1 MQAMSSHLLMN
12 RAPRRCTGLLLALVL
27 VTAPAAAQTLAQALD
42 QAWQLHPQAQAGTAR
57 SAQAAANIEAA
68 NGLTPGPATLSLGA
82 VSDRFHA
89 NQGQREW
96 EVEMA
101 VPLWLPGQKAAQS
114 AEAASG
120 QAQVVAQQHAL
131 RLQLAGELRTAWW
144 AVAAARQTRA
154 QAQQRVDTAQALL
167 ANVQRRYR
175 AGELA
180 RIDANLAQREVLAA
194 QGALADSDAALLQAE
209 QAFRALTGTAAPVQL
224 DPEPPAVQDAPDQ
237 DHPLRAAASA
247 ALAQAQARVRS
258 ADATRRAAP
267 ELALRMVRD
276 RGAAGQ
282 PYANTLGV
290 KLTIPLSSEPIVR
303 QAQSAAWAELAL
315 AQAEHDQLE
324 RKLALDAALARR
336 HLEATERQWSQAQ
349 ERLALDTDTLR
360 LAEKAFALGETD
372 LTALLRARSDALEAQ
387 ALVGQQ
393 QVALMAARSR
403 MHQTLGV
410 LPK

>member
-154 QAQQRVDTAQALL
+154 QAQQRVDTAQALM

-209 QAFRALTGTAAPVQL
+209 QAFRALTGTAGCV
-224 DPEPPAVQDAPDQ
+224 
-237 DHPLRAAASA
+237 
-247 ALAQAQARVRS
+247 
-258 ADATRRAAP
+258 TR
-267 ELALRMVRD
+267 
-276 RGAAGQ
+276 
-282 PYANTLGV
+282 
-290 KLTIPLSSEPIVR
+290 
-303 QAQSAAWAELAL
+303 
-315 AQAEHDQLE
+315 
-324 RKLALDAALARR
+324 
-336 HLEATERQWSQAQ
+336 
-349 ERLALDTDTLR
+349 
-360 LAEKAFALGETD
+360 
-372 LTALLRARSDALEAQ
+372 
-387 ALVGQQ
+387 
-393 QVALMAARSR
+393 
-403 MHQTLGV
+403 
-410 LPK
+410 

>member
-1 MQAMSSHLLMN
+1 MHTMPIHPFTY
-12 RAPRRCTGLLLALVL
+12 RDPRRCAGLLLALVL
-27 VTAPAAAQTLAQALD
+27 VTAPAAAQTLAQALE
-42 QAWQLHPQAQAGTAR
+42 QAWLLHPQAQAGSAR
-57 SAQAAANIEAA
+57 NAQAAANIEAA
-68 NGLTPGPATLSLGA
+68 SGLTPGPATLSLGA

-114 AEAASG
+114 AEATSG

-154 QAQQRVDTAQALL
+154 QAQQRLDTAQALM

-194 QGALADSDAALLQAE
+194 QGALADSDAALLQTE
-209 QAFRALTGTAAPVQL
+209 QAFRALTGTAAPAQL
-224 DPEPPAVQDAPDQ
+224 NPEPPRIPEAPGQ
-237 DHPLRAAASA
+237 DHPLLATASA
-247 ALAQAQARVRS
+247 ALAQAQARLRS

-282 PYANTLGV
+282 SYTNTLGI

-303 QAQSAAWAELAL
+303 QAQSAALAELAQ
-315 AQAEHDQLE
+315 AQAERDQVE
-324 RKLALDAALARR
+324 RKLALDADQARR
-336 HLEATERQWSQAQ
+336 HLDTTARQLNQAQ
-349 ERLALDTDTLR
+349 ERLALDADTLQ

-372 LTALLRARSDALEAQ
+372 LTALLRARADALEAQ

-393 QVALMAARSR
+393 QVTLAAARSR

>member
-1 MQAMSSHLLMN
+1 ML
-12 RAPRRCTGLLLALVL
+12 TFVLA
-27 VTAPAAAQTLAQALD
+27 TTPAAAQTLAQALE
-42 QAWQLHPQAQAGTAR
+42 QAWLLHPQAQAGSAR
-57 SAQAAANIEAA
+57 NAQAAARVEAA
-68 NGLTPGPATLSLGA
+68 SGLTPGPATLSLGSA
-82 VSDRFHA
+82 SDRFHA

-101 VPLWLPGQKAAQS
+101 VPLWLPGQKAAQG

-144 AVAAARQTRA
+144 TVAAARQTRT

-175 AGELA
+175 TGELA

-194 QGALADSDAALLQAE
+194 QGALADSDAALLLAE
-209 QAFRALTGTAAPVQL
+209 QSFHALTGTAAPQQL
-224 DPEPPAVQDAPDQ
+224 DPEPPAVRDAPGQ
-237 DHPLRAAASA
+237 EHPLRAAASA
-247 ALAQAQARVRS
+247 TLAQAQARVRS
-258 ADATRRAAP
+258 ADTTRRASP

-290 KLTIPLSSEPIVR
+290 KLTIPLSSEPLVR
-303 QAQSAAWAELAL
+303 QAQSAALAELAQ
-315 AQAEHDQLE
+315 AQAEIDQVE
-324 RKLALDAALARR
+324 RTLALDAALARR
-336 HLEATERQWSQAQ
+336 HLETTERQWKQAQ
-349 ERLALDTDTLR
+349 ERLALDTDTLQ

-372 LTALLRARSDALEAQ
+372 LTALLRA
-387 ALVGQQ
+387 
-393 QVALMAARSR
+393 
-403 MHQTLGV
+403 
-410 LPK
+410 

>member
-1 MQAMSSHLLMN
+1 MRTMLSHPLRYRRPGRFTGWLL
-12 RAPRRCTGLLLALVL
+12 TFVLA
-27 VTAPAAAQTLAQALD
+27 TTPAAAQTLAQALE
-42 QAWQLHPQAQAGTAR
+42 QAWLLHPQAQAGSAR
-57 SAQAAANIEAA
+57 NAQAAARVEAA
-68 NGLTPGPATLSLGA
+68 SGLTPGPATLSLGSA
-82 VSDRFHA
+82 SDRFHA

-101 VPLWLPGQKAAQS
+101 VPLWLPGQKAAQG

-144 AVAAARQTRA
+144 TVAAARQTRT

-175 AGELA
+175 TGELA

-194 QGALADSDAALLQAE
+194 QGALADSDAALLLAE
-209 QAFRALTGTAAPVQL
+209 QSFHALTGTAAPQQL
-224 DPEPPAVQDAPDQ
+224 DPEPPAVRDAPGQ
-237 DHPLRAAASA
+237 EHPLRAAASA
-247 ALAQAQARVRS
+247 TLAQAQARVRS
-258 ADATRRAAP
+258 ADTKRRASP
-267 ELALRMVRD
+267 ELALRLVRD

-290 KLTIPLSSEPIVR
+290 KLTIPLSSEPLVR
-303 QAQSAAWAELAL
+303 QAQSAALAELAQ
-315 AQAEHDQLE
+315 AQAEIDQVE
-324 RKLALDAALARR
+324 RTLALDAALARR
-336 HLEATERQWSQAQ
+336 HLETTERQWKQAQ
-349 ERLALDTDTLR
+349 ERLALDTDTLQ

-393 QVALMAARSR
+393 QVALAAARSR
-403 MHQTLGV
+403 MHQALGV

>member
-1 MQAMSSHLLMN
+1 MHPMPSH
-12 RAPRRCTGLLLALVL
+12 RSTYRHQKSFTGLLLALAL
-27 VTAPAAAQTLAQALD
+27 VSAPAAAQTLAQALE
-42 QAWQLHPQAQAGTAR
+42 QAWLLHPQALAGSAR
-57 SAQAAANIEAA
+57 NAQAAANIEAA
-68 NGLTPGPATLSLGA
+68 SGLTPGPATLSLGA

-101 VPLWLPGQKAAQS
+101 VPLWLPGQRAAQT
-114 AEAASG
+114 AEAVKG
-120 QAQVVAQQHAL
+120 QTHVWAQQQAL

-154 QAQQRVDTAQALL
+154 QAQQRVDTAHALL
-167 ANVQRRYR
+167 TNVQRRYR

-194 QGALADSDAALLQAE
+194 QGALADSDSALLQAE
-209 QAFRALTGTAAPVQL
+209 QAFRALTGNAAPAQL
-224 DPEPPAVQDAPDQ
+224 NPEPPHILEAPSQ
-237 DHPLRAAASA
+237 DHPLLAVASA
-247 ALAQAQARVRS
+247 ALERAQAQVRS

-282 PYANTLGV
+282 SYTNTLGI
-290 KLTIPLSSEPIVR
+290 KLTLPLSSEPLVR
-303 QAQSAAWAELAL
+303 QAQSAALADL
-315 AQAEHDQLE
+315 AQAQAERDQVE
-324 RKLALDAALARR
+324 RTLALDAALARR
-336 HLEATERQWSQAQ
+336 HLEATARQFSQAQ
-349 ERLALDTDTLR
+349 ERLTLDTDTLQ
-360 LAEKAFALGETD
+360 LAEKAFTLGETD
-372 LTALLRARSDALEAQ
+372 LSALLRARSDALEAQ

-393 QVALMAARSR
+393 QVALAAAQSR

-410 LPK
+410 FPK

>member
-1 MQAMSSHLLMN
+1 MGTAPDCACASAAWTVDNRFVIFRKAARRGAHSTIQVMSSHLLMN

-42 QAWQLHPQAQAGTAR
+42 QAWLLHPQAQAGTAR
-57 SAQAAANIEAA
+57 NAQAAANIEAA

-114 AEAASG
+114 AEATSS

-154 QAQQRVDTAQALL
+154 QAQQRLDTAQALM

-194 QGALADSDAALLQAE
+194 QGALADSDAALLQTE
-209 QAFRALTGTAAPVQL
+209 QAFRTLTGTAAPVQL

-247 ALAQAQARVRS
+247 
-258 ADATRRAAP
+258 TRAFPPSP
-267 ELALRMVRD
+267 E
-276 RGAAGQ
+276 
-282 PYANTLGV
+282 NS
-290 KLTIPLSSEPIVR
+290 IC
-303 QAQSAAWAELAL
+303 
-315 AQAEHDQLE
+315 
-324 RKLALDAALARR
+324 
-336 HLEATERQWSQAQ
+336 
-349 ERLALDTDTLR
+349 
-360 LAEKAFALGETD
+360 
-372 LTALLRARSDALEAQ
+372 ARS
-387 ALVGQQ
+387 
-393 QVALMAARSR
+393 MS
-403 MHQTLGV
+403 
-410 LPK
+410 

>member
-167 ANVQRRYR
+167 TNVQRRYR

-224 DPEPPAVQDAPDQ
+224 DPEPPAVQDAPGQ
-237 DHPLRAAASA
+237 EHPLRTAASA
-247 ALAQAQARVRS
+247 TLAQAQARVRS
-258 ADATRRAAP
+258 ADTTRRASP
-267 ELALRMVRD
+267 ELALRLVRD

-290 KLTIPLSSEPIVR
+290 KLTIPLSSEPLVR
-303 QAQSAAWAELAL
+303 QAQSAALAELAQ
-315 AQAEHDQLE
+315 AQAEIDQVE
-324 RKLALDAALARR
+324 RTLALDAALARR
-336 HLEATERQWSQAQ
+336 HLETTERQWKQAQ
-349 ERLALDTDTLR
+349 ERLALDTDTLQ

-393 QVALMAARSR
+393 QVALAAARSR

>member
-1 MQAMSSHLLMN
+1 MRTMPPHPSRYRS
-12 RAPRRCTGLLLALVL
+12 PGRCAGLLLTLMLA
-27 VTAPAAAQTLAQALD
+27 TAPAAAQTLAQALE
-42 QAWQLHPQAQAGTAR
+42 QAWQLHPQALAGSAR
-57 SAQAAANIEAA
+57 NAQAAASIEAA
-68 NGLTPGPATLSLGA
+68 SSLTPGPATLSLGA
-82 VSDRFHA
+82 ASDRFHA

-120 QAQVVAQQHAL
+120 QSQVVAQQHAL

-144 AVAAARQTRA
+144 AVAAARQARA

-194 QGALADSDAALLQAE
+194 QGALADSDAILLQAE
-209 QAFRALTGTAAPVQL
+209 QTYHALTGTAAPGQL
-224 DPEPPAVQDAPDQ
+224 DPEPPAVQDTPGQ
-237 DHPLRAAASA
+237 EHPLRAAASA

-282 PYANTLGV
+282 AYANTLGV
-290 KLTIPLSSEPIVR
+290 KLTIPLSSGPLVR
-303 QAQSAAWAELAL
+303 QAQSAALAELAQ
-315 AQAEHDQLE
+315 AQAEMDQVE

-336 HLEATERQWSQAQ
+336 HLEATQRQWNQAQ
-349 ERLALDTDTLR
+349 QRLALDTDTLQ

-372 LTALLRARSDALEAQ
+372 LTALLRARSEALEAQ

>member
-1 MQAMSSHLLMN
+1 MN
-12 RAPRRCTGLLLALVL
+12 RASRRCTGLLLALVL

-42 QAWQLHPQAQAGTAR
+42 QAWLLHPQAQAGTAR
-57 SAQAAANIEAA
+57 NAQAAANIEAA

-114 AEAASG
+114 AEATSG

-144 AVAAARQTRA
+144 AVARA
-154 QAQQRVDTAQALL
+154 QAQQRLDTAQALM

-194 QGALADSDAALLQAE
+194 QGALADSDAALLQTE
-209 QAFRALTGTAAPVQL
+209 QAFRTLTGTAAPVQL

-237 DHPLRAAASA
+237 DHPLRAAASDT
-247 ALAQAQARVRS
+247 LAQAQARVRS

-303 QAQSAAWAELAL
+303 QAQSAALVELAL
-315 AQAEHDQLE
+315 AQAEHDQVE
-324 RKLALDAALARR
+324 RKLTLDADQARR
-336 HLEATERQWSQAQ
+336 HLDTTARQLSQAQ
-349 ERLALDTDTLR
+349 ERLALDTDTLQ

-393 QVALMAARSR
+393 QVALAAARSR

>member
-1 MQAMSSHLLMN
+1 
-12 RAPRRCTGLLLALVL
+12 
-27 VTAPAAAQTLAQALD
+27 
-42 QAWQLHPQAQAGTAR
+42 
-57 SAQAAANIEAA
+57 
-68 NGLTPGPATLSLGA
+68 
-82 VSDRFHA
+82 
-89 NQGQREW
+89 
-96 EVEMA
+96 MA

-154 QAQQRVDTAQALL
+154 QAQQRVDTAQALM

-180 RIDANLAQREVLAA
+180 RIDANLAQREMLAA
-194 QGALADSDAALLQAE
+194 QGALADSDAALLQTE

-237 DHPLRAAASA
+237 DHPLRAATSA

-303 QAQSAAWAELAL
+303 QAQSAALAELAL
-315 AQAEHDQLE
+315 AQAEHDQVE
-324 RKLALDAALARR
+324 RKLALDADQARR
-336 HLEATERQWSQAQ
+336 HLDATARQLSQAQ
-349 ERLALDTDTLR
+349 ERLALDTDTLQ
-360 LAEKAFALGETD
+360 LAEKAFALGEND

-393 QVALMAARSR
+393 QVALAAARSR
-403 MHQTLGV
+403 LHQTLGV

>member
-1 MQAMSSHLLMN
+1 MLTHPSRYRNPGRYA
-12 RAPRRCTGLLLALVL
+12 GLLLALML
-27 VTAPAAAQTLAQALD
+27 ATAPAAAQTLAQALE
-42 QAWQLHPQAQAGTAR
+42 QAWQLHPQALAGSAR
-57 SAQAAANIEAA
+57 NAQAAANIEAA
-68 NGLTPGPATLSLGA
+68 SSLTPGPATLSLGA
-82 VSDRFHA
+82 ASDRFHA

-120 QAQVVAQQHAL
+120 QTHVWAQQQAL

-144 AVAAARQTRA
+144 TVAAARQARA

-167 ANVQRRYR
+167 ANVQRRYH

-194 QGALADSDAALLQAE
+194 QGALAGSDAALLQAE
-209 QAFRALTGTAAPVQL
+209 QAFRALTGTAAPGQL
-224 DPEPPAVQDAPDQ
+224 HPEPPAVQDAPGQ
-237 DHPLRAAASA
+237 EHPLRAAASA

-258 ADATRRAAP
+258 ADITRRAAP

-290 KLTIPLSSEPIVR
+290 QLKVPLSSGPLVR
-303 QAQSAAWAELAL
+303 QAQSAALAGL
-315 AQAEHDQLE
+315 AQAQAEMDQVE
-324 RKLALDAALARR
+324 RTLALDADLARR
-336 HLEATERQWSQAQ
+336 HLEATERQWNQAQ
-349 ERLALDTDTLR
+349 ERLTLDTDTLQ

>member
-1 MQAMSSHLLMN
+1 MRPMMSRFFTHQAL
-12 RAPRRCTGLLLALVL
+12 RGCTGLLLALVL
-27 VTAPAAAQTLAQALD
+27 VSAPVAAQTLAQAMD
-42 QAWQLHPQAQAGTAR
+42 QAWLLHPQALAGSAR
-57 SAQAAANIEAA
+57 NAQAAANFEAA
-68 NGLTPGPATLSLGA
+68 SGLTPGPATLSLGA

-120 QAQVVAQQHAL
+120 QTHIWAQQQAL
-131 RLQLAGELRTAWW
+131 RLQLAGDLRTAWW

-154 QAQQRVDTAQALL
+154 QAQQRMDTAQALL

-180 RIDANLAQREVLAA
+180 RIDANLAQGEVLAA

-209 QAFRALTGTAAPVQL
+209 QAFRTLTGTAAPEQL
-224 DPEPPAVQDAPDQ
+224 NPELPAVLDASGQ
-237 DHPLRAAASA
+237 DHPLLAAASA

-258 ADATRRAAP
+258 ADATRRTTP

-282 PYANTLGV
+282 SYTNTLGI
-290 KLTIPLSSEPIVR
+290 KLTIPLSSAPIVR
-303 QAQSAAWAELAL
+303 QAQSAALAELAQ
-315 AQAEHDQLE
+315 AQAERDQVE
-324 RKLALDAALARR
+324 RKLALDVDQARR
-336 HLEATERQWSQAQ
+336 HLDATARQLSQAQ
-349 ERLALDTDTLR
+349 ERLTLDTDTLQ

-372 LTALLRARSDALEAQ
+372 LTALLRARADALEAQ

-393 QVALMAARSR
+393 QVALAAARSR
-403 MHQTLGV
+403 LHQTLGV